1 MQSGASRHR
10 AVLWCSGERTT
21 TAGQRANVRAHCR
34 RQLRLVSRADTAN
47 LSAGDT
53 LVPVFSPGTTRRDV
67 ALAYY
72 KGLLEGTF
80 TLQQKAYEEWEAIK
94 PELTGDKD
102 ALAALGI
109 LSEERGDYKLA
120 RKLFSRSSYTRS
132 PQSDRK
138 STTTTRTHKIRK

>member
-1 MQSGASRHR
+1 M
-10 AVLWCSGERTT
+10 
-21 TAGQRANVRAHCR
+21 
-34 RQLRLVSRADTAN
+34 SRADTAN

-80 TLQQKAYEEWEAIK
+80 APQQKAYEWEVIK

-109 LSEERGDYKLA
+109 LSEERGDSKLA
-120 RKLFSRSSYTRS
+120 RK
-132 PQSDRK
+132 
-138 STTTTRTHKIRK
+138 